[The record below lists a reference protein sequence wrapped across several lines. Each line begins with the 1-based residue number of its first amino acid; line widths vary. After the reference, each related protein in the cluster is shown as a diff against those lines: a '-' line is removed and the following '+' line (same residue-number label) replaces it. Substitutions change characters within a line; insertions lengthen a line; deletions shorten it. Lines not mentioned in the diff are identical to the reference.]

1 MAISRVVLYNYA
13 STDTKPTLDISAHSI
28 LIEKDTGNTFIF
40 DGIAWRQT
48 GIAGVPMTKLS
59 GGTLDYG
66 TYPQYSGLDIAYTS
80 PSAAGTYVIAP
91 QMQLFHMGE
100 FVINVTAPD
109 TLEIR
114 GRHADGTTSGIL
126 DAIGPTGAVVVLN
139 AGQLV
144 AANNGRYRIPRF
156 DIVDLIGVKT
166 GTAAGFTITGRVAS
180 A

>member
-1 MAISRVVLYNYA
+1 MPEVMQVYDTVKKEYVSLTVENGILYV
-13 STDTKPTLDISAHSI
+13 S
-28 LIEKDTGNTFIF
+28 EKNP
-40 DGIAWRQT
+40 
-48 GIAGVPMTKLS
+48 VNP
-59 GGTLDYG
+59 
-66 TYPQYSGLDIAYTS
+66 PQFQGLDIAYTS
-80 PSAAGTYVIAP
+80 GTAAATYVIATN
-91 QMQLFHMGE
+91 MQIFHMGE

-166 GTAAGFTITGRVAS
+166 GTAAAFTFTGRAAS